1 MGRPESPVGF
11 AVQEVGMLAAYLRQ
25 LRQAV
30 GKTYEEL
37 ADSALCSASSLK
49 RAARGGERAPAW
61 TTVEDYVTAAG
72 GDLVTAKA
80 LHQAAK
86 GAAARARRDA
96 RRSMVV
102 PKPQFV
108 RDAADL
114 SGAMRDAYDRA
125 GRPPVREME
134 DQAGWRLPH
143 STAHEIVRGR
153 ALPYDVRT
161 YIAFLQ
167 ACEIQEDDL
176 GPWFECWHK
185 VRGERTRTEVN
196 SLLAARGA
204 LRPGEELFVHWYE
217 TTKKSATGI
226 EIHAVRPLPL
236 PVVPEHRSHHFAG
249 MTLQQVLDLA
259 AQNLAEEGDVGFA
272 A

>member
-1 MGRPESPVGF
+1 
-11 AVQEVGMLAAYLRQ
+11 MLAAYLRR
-25 LRQAV
+25 LRQAT

-37 ADSALCSASSLK
+37 ADSTLCSASSLK

-61 TTVEDYVTAAG
+61 ATVEDYVAAAG
-72 GDLVTAKA
+72 GDLATAKA

-96 RRSMVV
+96 RRCVVV

-134 DQAGWRLPH
+134 EQAGWRLAH
-143 STAHEIVRGR
+143 STAHQIVRGR
-153 ALPYDVRT
+153 ALPNDVRT

-185 VRGERTRTEVN
+185 VRGERTKTEVN
-196 SLLAARGA
+196 RLQADEGA
-204 LRPGEELFVHWYE
+204 LRVGEKLFVHWYE
-217 TTKKSATGI
+217 TKKKPATGI
-226 EIHAVRPLPL
+226 ETQVVRSLPRH
-236 PVVPEHRSHHFAG
+236 VVPEHPSSRLAG
-249 MTLQQVLDLA
+249 MTRKQVRDAA